1 MASKD
6 AHFVMRGRE
15 AVQSAGKDY
24 RLVANFVVH
33 GREAVR
39 ASKCEQVWQLATKH
53 GWCSPNCSDCDASRS
68 LNSASRR
75 FPFYRL
81 SYVFP
86 TVPHASCRM
95 MALPLFEFV
104 LCVCESAV

>member
-24 RLVANFVVH
+24 RLVANFVVR

-53 GWCSPNCSDCDASRS
+53 GWCSPNCSDCDASSEFRI
-68 LNSASRR
+68 AKGMK
-75 FPFYRL
+75 RL
-81 SYVFP
+81 SIHLSP
-86 TVPHASCRM
+86 PQIAS
-95 MALPLFEFV
+95 A
-104 LCVCESAV
+104 AVVDEVDSWFLA